1 MVGSCRSQRQE
12 IGRKA
17 MAKVL
22 VVEDTEVNRLVLS
35 SRLGSQ
41 GFEVVVAVDGEEGL
55 DKAQQEEPDIILLD
69 MYLPGMDGEQVI
81 QALKQDVSTQNI
93 PIIAITAHATSRRR
107 DATIDMGCDEYEMK
121 PVNFERLVEKI
132 SRLLKP
138 SP

>member
-1 MVGSCRSQRQE
+1 MVGNCRSQRQE
-12 IGRKA
+12 IGRNA

>member
-1 MVGSCRSQRQE
+1 LDE
-12 IGRKA
+12 KA

-55 DKAQQEEPDIILLD
+55 DKAQQEKPDIILLD

-107 DATIDMGCDEYEMK
+107 DATIDLGCDEYEMK

-138 SP
+138 SD

>member
-1 MVGSCRSQRQE
+1 LDE
-12 IGRKA
+12 KA

-81 QALKQDVSTQNI
+81 QALKQDASTQNI

>member
-1 MVGSCRSQRQE
+1 
-12 IGRKA
+12 

-41 GFEVVVAVDGEEGL
+41 GYEVLVAVDGEEGL
-55 DKAQQEEPDIILLD
+55 EKAQQESPDIILLD
-69 MYLPGMDGEQVI
+69 MYLPGMDGEQVTR
-81 QALKQDVSTQNI
+81 ALRGDPKTKDI

-121 PVNFERLVEKI
+121 PVNFESLVEKI
-132 SRLLKP
+132 TRLL
-138 SP
+138 

>member
-1 MVGSCRSQRQE
+1 MVGNCRSQRQE
-12 IGRKA
+12 IGRNA

-107 DATIDMGCDEYEMK
+107 DATIDLGCDEYEMK